1 MNKLL
6 SVSSLDVK
14 FNLRDSVFHA
24 VKNASFEISENEI
37 VGLAFFTE
45 RYSTWVGDT
54 LHLED
59 LIVTQKYRGQGI
71 GLSLYKSFL
80 NEAKNRKIVK
90 KWDNPYFTQIY
101 TDRAKTVMIN
111 LGKSKQLLDNL
122 LKSAKPHEF
131 AFMTHQEMNSEKWE
145 DIINNKMKR
154 DKSKYETKMEA
165 STDTFTCRRCKSKEC
180 TYYQMQT
187 RSADEP
193 MTTFVTCINCNNRWK
208 C

>member
-1 MNKLL
+1 MLKVEKPDEFRNNIKSRLNEL
-6 SVSSLDVK
+6 CNNEKKSN
-14 FNLRDSVFHA
+14 NLE
-24 VKNASFEISENEI
+24 K
-37 VGLAFFTE
+37 GLYNYA
-45 RYSTWVGDT
+45 
-54 LHLED
+54 
-59 LIVTQKYRGQGI
+59 I
-71 GLSLYKSFL
+71 

-101 TDRAKTVMIN
+101 IDRAKTVMIN
-111 LGKSKQLLDNL
+111 LNKSKQLLDNL